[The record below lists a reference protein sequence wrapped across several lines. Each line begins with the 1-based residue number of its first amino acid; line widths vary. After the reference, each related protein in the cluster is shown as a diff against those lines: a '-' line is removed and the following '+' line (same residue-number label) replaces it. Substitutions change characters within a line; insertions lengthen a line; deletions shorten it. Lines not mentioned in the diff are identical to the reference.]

1 MNASARKAQAKGT
14 RKCRQVFNFR
24 VLASPFGNGVTQ
36 YGLELEGSVSLRANR
51 RKKRDHYAK
60 KTFNCVLIQK
70 TRVIMKINRVRKQDV
85 AYVTC
90 FSIKHK
96 TMVRK

>member
-14 RKCRQVFNFR
+14 RKCRQVFNLR
-24 VLASPFGNGVTQ
+24 LLASPFGNGVTQ

-60 KTFNCVLIQK
+60 KKLQLCSNSEDA
-70 TRVIMKINRVRKQDV
+70 RYYEN
-85 AYVTC
+85 
-90 FSIKHK
+90 
-96 TMVRK
+96 